1 MIKIN
6 VPAETLIMKKGI
18 MILEHCKVIEK
29 VSNTL
34 VIILTNYVKQI
45 VIFKNA
51 GKQFSVY
58 ISFLYLIKI

>member
-34 VIILTNYVKQI
+34 INILTNYVKQI

>member
-34 VIILTNYVKQI
+34 IIILTNYVKQI

-51 GKQFSVY
+51 GIFFSVY

>member
-34 VIILTNYVKQI
+34 IIILTNYVKQI